1 MKKTFQENI
10 DEILKKNDIV
20 DVVSEYISIIKKGK
34 NFVCLCPFHND
45 TNPSMVISQEK
56 QIYKCFSC
64 GAGGNA
70 LTFVKNYEK
79 ISLNEAIKKLANKAG
94 VEIDYYENNKVDQK
108 DVYLEY
114 YNLND
119 YALNLFQYLIKET
132 NNQKVLEYINKRNY
146 SKDLITKFKIGF
158 LDNANTLTNL
168 FKSKEYDL
176 NNAVEIG
183 LLKLVDNKYFD
194 SFSNRIIY
202 PIINEYDKIVG
213 FTARAIDDDTQ
224 PKYLNSPE
232 SKIFDKS
239 SILYNLNNAKESAT
253 RSKTIYLVEGPND
266 VIAFDKAGYSNSVC
280 VMGTALTIQHLNL
293 LKKLKINNLVIAFDD
308 DEAGINATLKAA
320 NLLKDAN
327 FIVSSISFNSLDPD
341 DFLKEHGLN
350 EFKNKVENSIPI
362 MEFIIN
368 YEFSQIN
375 INNYLEKKELVVRL
389 LNNLFVSIDNFD
401 KEYYFNYMSKL
412 SGFSLELINSLG
424 MKKSKDYDIKSLP
437 KVSKVEGN
445 DVENASKNI
454 IYYLMKDKIY
464 YDIFK
469 NEVGNFVSN
478 KYRKLYNVISMLYL
492 KKNEFNISDIYTLDI
507 SQDIIDDLTNIS
519 LSFDFESEID
529 DELLFNDCLKTL
541 NLEVHYQMLD
551 NLNKQLKVEDNPL
564 KKAEISGKIL
574 SINKEINEK
583 KKQKFNK

>member
-253 RSKTIYLVEGPND
+253 RLKTIYLVEGPND

-320 NLLKDAN
+320 YLLKDAN

-551 NLNKQLKVEDNPL
+551 NLNKLLKVEDNPL

>member
-253 RSKTIYLVEGPND
+253 RLKTIYLVEGPND

-350 EFKNKVENSIPI
+350 EFKNKVENAIPI

-424 MKKSKDYDIKSLP
+424 MKKSKEYDIKSLP
-437 KVSKVEGN
+437 KISKVEGN

-551 NLNKQLKVEDNPL
+551 NLNKLLKVEDNPL